1 MQESTDSMIDQVYQA
16 LENDSQNGVVVA
28 LSNKDRQELDITF
41 TDEDISCIEKSTSN
55 KYIKEKVT

>member
-1 MQESTDSMIDQVYQA
+1 MIDQVYQA

-28 LSNKDRQELDITF
+28 LSNKDRQELDIIF